1 MGVTRLGGG
10 LYANAG
16 LGRSSDWSVAL
27 GLGFGLGSGLDL
39 GRSAGFGLG
48 SGFASGLAGM
58 GVTEGV
64 GGCTAGASSGIT
76 ASATVGAA
84 VSGARVAAVVAGAP
98 GAAAIA
104 PLAPADRVSRAG
116 NSITVTGNGFSG
128 VEGSAMT
135 KGNTNPATPRCA
147 SADNPVIA
155 SRCPKPSCM
164 IASALQESWAR

>member
-39 GRSAGFGLG
+39 GRDAGFGL
-48 SGFASGLAGM
+48 SSDFASSLAGATK
-58 GVTEGV
+58 GLGDN
-64 GGCTAGASSGIT
+64 TAGANLGVT
-76 ASATVGAA
+76 ASVTVGAVA
-84 VSGARVAAVVAGAP
+84 SGARVAAVVAGAP
-98 GAAAIA
+98 NAAAIA

-116 NSITVTGNGFSG
+116 NSITVTGNSFGG